1 MLLVFPSGVW
11 GQNTG
16 SPQLEH
22 RPAEPRKPAASGRE
36 IILDVQ
42 VTDRSGRPVTGL
54 KQQDFTVLDDRD
66 PQTILSFEDV
76 SGETASSSA
85 SSAEIVL
92 VVDAVNTS
100 FQTITYSREQIRQFL
115 LRNNG
120 QLAHPVSLVVF
131 SDAGTKIQN
140 GSSRD
145 GKALAAL
152 YDQYQTGLRSITRA
166 QGFYGAA
173 ERYELSLKALTSLAA
188 YEGKQPGRKL
198 MLWFSPGW
206 PLLSGPNVQLTGD
219 DEQRI
224 FNSIVETSTL
234 LRRARVTVY
243 AIDPLGL
250 ADASGVRISYYKE
263 FLKGVGSPRRA
274 VPADL
279 GLEVLAVQTGGRV
292 LNATNDITDSIQSCA
307 ADADAF
313 YVLSFSARPADQ
325 ANEYHS
331 VAITVDKPAMTART
345 RTGYYAQP

>member
-1 MLLVFPSGVW
+1 MLLIFPPGVW

-22 RPAEPRKPAASGRE
+22 RPAEIEKPAGSDRE

-54 KQQDFTVLDDRD
+54 KQQDFTVLDGRD
-66 PQTILSFEDV
+66 PEKILSFEDV
-76 SGETASSSA
+76 SGGTASSSA

-100 FQTITYSREQIRQFL
+100 FQTITYSRDQIRQFL

-131 SDAGTKIQN
+131 SDAGTKVEN

-145 GKALAAL
+145 GQALAAL

-166 QGFYGAA
+166 QGFYGAT
-173 ERYELSLKALTSLAA
+173 ERYEMSLKALTLLAT
-188 YEGKQPGRKL
+188 YEAKQPGRKL

-206 PLLSGPNVQLTGD
+206 PLLSGPNIQLTGD
-219 DEQRI
+219 DERRI

-234 LRRARVTVY
+234 LRRAQVTVY

-250 ADASGVRISYYKE
+250 ADAGGTRISYYKE
-263 FLKGVGSPRRA
+263 FLKGVSSPRRA

-292 LNATNDITDSIQSCA
+292 LNATNDITDAIRSCA

-331 VAITVDKPAMTART
+331 LAVTVDKPGMTVRT